1 MGTIQTN
8 DGSTYSTPGFW
19 ATAGGYVAGNTAAGV
34 ISQVANKSIASG
46 PWVKKM
52 QKLNNGIDTVEIRN
66 SLNKALE
73 VSGMKDKGVTIVDY
87 AGQQAKTTKE
97 IIAEFIENYKKM
109 ISGKASIEEIQ
120 KVANFQGELIKNQII
135 AGKNAG
141 YGFAT
146 KEVAINT
153 EKLGLSGFH
162 EIGHA
167 MNHQSSKF
175 WGAIQK
181 ARMPLLGTVGL
192 LTTIAL
198 FKRKKA
204 EGEETHGVFDKV
216 TTFIKENV
224 GKLTTL
230 AFVPIIAEE
239 LKASARGNKL
249 AKQLL
254 SPDVAKK
261 VVKSNRFGAVTYIG
275 SAITTGLAAFA
286 ANKVRDKIAGPKK
299 VEAYTSSLA

>member
-8 DGSTYSTPGFW
+8 DGSVYSTPGFW
-19 ATAGGYVAGNTAAGV
+19 TAAGGYVAGQTASGV

-46 PWVKKM
+46 PWMKKM
-52 QKLNNGIDTVEIRN
+52 QKLNQGVDTVEVRN
-66 SLNKALE
+66 ALNKALE
-73 VSGMKDKGVTIVDY
+73 VSGMKDKGVKIVDFS
-87 AGQQAKTTKE
+87 GQKAKTSKE
-97 IIAEFIENYKKM
+97 IISEFIETYKKM
-109 ISGKASIEEIQ
+109 MSGKASIEEME
-120 KVANFQGELIKNQII
+120 KMSKFQSEFMKNQII
-135 AGKNAG
+135 AGKNAA

-146 KEVAINT
+146 KKVLINT

-167 MNHQSSKF
+167 MNQQSSKF
-175 WGAIQK
+175 WNAMQK
-181 ARMPLLGTVGL
+181 CRMPILGTVGL

-204 EGEETHGVFDKV
+204 EGEETHGAFDKA

-254 SPDVAKK
+254 SPDLAKK
-261 VVKSNRFGAVTYIG
+261 VVKSNRFGAITYVG
-275 SAITTGLAAFA
+275 AAIVAGLAAFT
-286 ANKVRDKIAGPKK
+286 ANKIRDCIAGPKK
-299 VEAYTSSLA
+299 VA

>member
-8 DGSTYSTPGFW
+8 DGSVYSTPGFGL
-19 ATAGGYVAGNTAAGV
+19 TAGAYMAGSATSSVTSLVG
-34 ISQVANKSIASG
+34 NKFIASG
-46 PWVKKM
+46 PWMKKM
-52 QKLNNGIDTVEIRN
+52 QKLNQGVDTVEVRN
-66 SLNKALE
+66 SLYKALE

-97 IIAEFIENYKKM
+97 IVSEFLENYKKM
-109 ISGKASIEEIQ
+109 ISGKASTEEIQ
-120 KVANFQGELIKNQII
+120 KIGNFQGELIKNQII
-135 AGKNAG
+135 AGKIAG

-146 KEVAINT
+146 KKVVINT
-153 EKLGLSGFH
+153 EKLCLSGFH

-167 MNHQSSKF
+167 MNQQTSKF
-175 WGAIQK
+175 WNAMQK
-181 ARMPLLGTVGL
+181 CRMPLFGTVGL

-204 EGEETHGVFDKV
+204 EGEETHGAFDKV

-254 SPDVAKK
+254 SPDLAKK
-261 VVKSNRFGAVTYIG
+261 VVKSNRFGAITYIG
-275 SAITTGLAAFA
+275 TAVVAGLAAFT
-286 ANKVRDKIAGPKK
+286 ANKIRDCIAGPKK
-299 VEAYTSSLA
+299 VF